1 MDMKKLLFFLL
12 GALALPAFAQE
23 VAEDAIPATDE
34 KPWKTKLEIGLN
46 FNQSFFTENW
56 NAGGVSSFAL
66 GTLVKGNAHY
76 TKGNLSWTNDLQLQY
91 GIQKNKGQSQRKLND
106 LIFVDSKVGYRF
118 TEQLDLFGAVSFMSQ
133 FAEGYKFGT
142 DSNGIETRTTLSNF
156 LSPGYLTEAVGIR
169 YQPVPYFWARI
180 GVLALRQTFVTD
192 KNLYLAI
199 PENYGV
205 PVGKTIKNDVG
216 FQLMADFDKNLA
228 ENLNLKLRYI
238 SFGEYAD
245 FSNTNQRVDLVLTAK
260 ITKYINTNFT
270 AVMLYDKNQ
279 DKAVQWSE
287 TLALGLLFIL

>member
-1 MDMKKLLFFLL
+1 MKKALFILSLLFA
-12 GALALPAFAQE
+12 GACYAQE
-23 VAEDAIPATDE
+23 VADDAKPATDA

-56 NAGGVSSFAL
+56 NGGGVSSFAFGSL
-66 GTLVKGNAHY
+66 IKGNAHY

-118 TEQLDLFGAVSFMSQ
+118 TQQLDFFGALSFMSQ

-142 DSNGIETRTTLSNF
+142 DANGIETRTTLSNF
-156 LSPGYLTEAVGIR
+156 LSPGYLTQAVGVR
-169 YQPVPYFWARI
+169 YQPVPYFWARV
-180 GVLALRQTFVTD
+180 GVLALRQTFVMD
-192 KNLYLAI
+192 ENLYLVV

-205 PVGKTIKNDVG
+205 AVGKNIKNDIG

-228 ENLNLKLRYI
+228 ENLNFKLRYI

-245 FSNTNQRVDLVLTAK
+245 FSNTNHRVDLVLTAK

-270 AVMLYDKNQ
+270 AVMLYDRNQ

>member
-1 MDMKKLLFFLL
+1 MNKILLMLFLSTSVNT
-12 GALALPAFAQE
+12 FAQ
-23 VAEDAIPATDE
+23 VTASDAQPATDA

-56 NAGGVSSFAL
+56 NGGGVSSYAF
-66 GTLVKGNAHY
+66 GSLVRGNASY

-106 LIFVDSKVGYRF
+106 LIFVDSKAGYRF
-118 TEQLDLFGAVSFMSQ
+118 TEKLDAFGSVSFMSQ
-133 FAEGYKFGT
+133 FAEGHKFGA
-142 DSNGIETRTTLSNF
+142 DSNGIETRTTLSNV
-156 LSPGYLTEAVGIR
+156 LSPGYLTEAVGVR
-169 YQPVPYFWARI
+169 YQPVPYFWVRV
-180 GVLALRQTFVTD
+180 GVLALRQTFVVD
-192 KNLYLAI
+192 ESLYLAV

-205 PVGKTIKNDVG
+205 AVGKNIKNDLG
-216 FQLMADFDKNLA
+216 FQVMADLDKNLA
-228 ENLNLKLRYI
+228 ENLNIKLRYI

-245 FSNTNQRVDLVLTAK
+245 FSNTNHRVDLVLTAK

-270 AVMLYDKNQ
+270 AVMLYDRNQ